1 MIRQK
6 KVILKSAKTRIM
18 KTCKLIFT
26 LSGILLFLSSCDHS
40 VSMKTIVHEDGSLDK
55 TIELETDSVGA
66 KNFIGIGSSTNWQ
79 VVTTVKDTIRKTDDK
94 KFITTYTRHFTSASE
109 ANKELATPSDTTFR
123 IRSEFD
129 KKFRWFY
136 TYISYSDTYLA
147 INRLKHPT
155 TDYFTQEDYT
165 FIDRLPA
172 EGKSISKA
180 DSLYLDG
187 LNDKIFETYATRA
200 IFEEYY
206 SRMVKVLDAGTN
218 KSWIDT
224 LNNHKEKLFESLKNE
239 KDMEDIA
246 SLFPISGISN
256 IPISKEQLKQ
266 IELEVETLT
275 DFASTAGNGKYV
287 HRIDMPG
294 EVVNSNADS
303 VAANVAYWQPSATK
317 FLLKDY
323 KMVVES
329 RQLNSWTVIVSIG
342 FIVLFISILIRSKS
356 RF

>member
-1 MIRQK
+1 MIKQK
-6 KVILKSAKTRIM
+6 KVILRSAKTRIM
-18 KTCKLIFT
+18 KTCKLIVI
-26 LSGILLFLSSCDHS
+26 LSGILVFLSSCNHS
-40 VSMKTIVHEDGSLDK
+40 VSMKTIVHGDGSLDK

-66 KNFIGIGSSTNWQ
+66 KNLIGIGSSTNWQ
-79 VVTTVKDTIRKTDDK
+79 VTTRLKDTIKKTDDK
-94 KFITTYTRHFTSASE
+94 KFITTYSKHFTSASE
-109 ANKELATPSDTTFR
+109 ANKELATPSDITFR

-129 KKFRWFY
+129 RRFRWFY

-155 TDYFTQEDYT
+155 INYFTQEDYA

-206 SRMVKVLDAGTN
+206 SQMVKVLDGGAN

-224 LNNHKEKLFESLKNE
+224 LQNHKEKLFESLKNE
-239 KDMEDIA
+239 KDMEGIA
-246 SLFPISGISN
+246 SLFPN

-266 IELEVETLT
+266 IEFEVETLT
-275 DFASTAGNGKYV
+275 DFASAACNGKYV

-303 VAANVAYWQPSATK
+303 VAGNVAYWQPSATK

-323 KMVVES
+323 RMVVES

-342 FIVLFISILIRSKS
+342 FIVLFITILIRSKS

>member
-1 MIRQK
+1 M
-6 KVILKSAKTRIM
+6 ILKTAKTKIM
-18 KTCKLIFT
+18 KTCNVVVT
-26 LSGILLFLSSCDHS
+26 LSGILIFLSSCDHS
-40 VSMKTIVHEDGSLDK
+40 VSMKTLIHEDGSLAK

-66 KNFIGIGSSTNWQ
+66 KNFIGIGASTNWQ
-79 VVTTVKDTIRKTDDK
+79 VASRVKDTIKKTDDK
-94 KFITTYTRHFTSASE
+94 KFIITYTKHFNSALE

-123 IRSEFD
+123 IRSEFG

-155 TDYFTQEDYT
+155 INYFTQEDYA

-172 EGKSISKA
+172 EGKSITKA

-187 LNDKIFETYATRA
+187 LNDKIFETYGTRA

-206 SRMVKVLDAGTN
+206 SRMVGLLDAGEN

-224 LNNHKEKLFESLKNE
+224 LHNHKQKLFESLKNQ
-239 KDMEDIA
+239 KGIEDVA

-256 IPISKEQLKQ
+256 IPISKEQLNQ
-266 IELEVETLT
+266 IEFEVETLT
-275 DFASTAGNGKYV
+275 NFASTAGNGKYV

-303 VAANVAYWQPSATK
+303 VAGKVAYWQPSATK

-323 KMVVES
+323 KMFVES
-329 RQLNSWTVIVSIG
+329 RQLNIWTIIVSIG
-342 FIVLFISILIRSKS
+342 FIVLFITILVRSKS